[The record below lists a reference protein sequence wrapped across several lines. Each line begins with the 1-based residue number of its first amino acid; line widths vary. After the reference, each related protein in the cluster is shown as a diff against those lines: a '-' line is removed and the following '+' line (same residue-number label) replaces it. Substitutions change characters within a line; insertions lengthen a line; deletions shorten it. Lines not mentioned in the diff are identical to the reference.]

1 MHISTCEQ
9 TSECPKSSY
18 TMLRH
23 KWVLYPNSFDFTYY
37 VWFILIFSLQ
47 HQYVTVLFFFLDYLS
62 ELCSITLRLYHGLYA
77 LMCNSWNS
85 IETGCIK
92 SKQNVKNTNGPRIDR
107 LVHFCEKTKKNAPK
121 PMHALSLAGIFIM
134 LCILHFYLFLFVSSK
149 INRK

>member
-107 LVHFCEKTKKNAPK
+107 LVHFCEKTKKKCAKTYACAQFGWNLH
-121 PMHALSLAGIFIM
+121 HAVYIT
-134 LCILHFYLFLFVSSK
+134 FLFVFVCF
-149 INRK
+149 IQN